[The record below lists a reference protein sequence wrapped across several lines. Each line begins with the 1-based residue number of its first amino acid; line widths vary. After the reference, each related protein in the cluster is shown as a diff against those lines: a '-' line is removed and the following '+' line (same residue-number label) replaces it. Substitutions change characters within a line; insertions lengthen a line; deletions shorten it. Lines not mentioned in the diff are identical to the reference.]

1 MNELEILLWKCFR
14 KKEVTMR
21 DFTPEEKELIA
32 NTPITIDCF
41 DFENQDRYA
50 MKLGFGNDP
59 QFYTIKKAWN
69 QVFWIC
75 EDLRQIYNNTHDER
89 YFIELVRFLPSSYKV
104 VKLC

>member
-1 MNELEILLWKCFR
+1 
-14 KKEVTMR
+14 MR
-21 DFTPEEKELIA
+21 NFTPEEKELII

-50 MKLGFGNDP
+50 MKLGFGNNP
-59 QFYTIKKAWN
+59 RFYTIKKAWN

-89 YFIELVRFLPSSYKV
+89 YFIELVRFLPNSYKV
-104 VKLC
+104 VKL